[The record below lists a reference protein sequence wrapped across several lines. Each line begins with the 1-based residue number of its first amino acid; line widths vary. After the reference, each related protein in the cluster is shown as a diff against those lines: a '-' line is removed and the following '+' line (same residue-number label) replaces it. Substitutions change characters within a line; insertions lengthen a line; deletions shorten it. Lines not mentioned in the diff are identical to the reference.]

1 VSKIKNELDKG
12 KEDIMEELS
21 KDVDK
26 ITRTI
31 ADKKKEIE
39 PSLAQRK
46 QLNEN
51 VANLEK
57 V

>member
-1 VSKIKNELDKG
+1 
-12 KEDIMEELS
+12 MEELS

-31 ADKKKEIE
+31 AEKKKEIE
-39 PSLAQRK
+39 PSLTVRK
-46 QLNEN
+46 QLNED
-51 VANLEK
+51 VANLER